1 MYTLE
6 GHIVELKW
14 DSGDCE
20 GVTYVDLSEIESE
33 AIILKTAIK
42 QFKGYTKDEVEMSK
56 LERELQDMAVHPSE
70 KE

>member
-1 MYTLE
+1 M
-6 GHIVELKW
+6 
-14 DSGDCE
+14 
-20 GVTYVDLSEIESE
+20 DLSEIESE